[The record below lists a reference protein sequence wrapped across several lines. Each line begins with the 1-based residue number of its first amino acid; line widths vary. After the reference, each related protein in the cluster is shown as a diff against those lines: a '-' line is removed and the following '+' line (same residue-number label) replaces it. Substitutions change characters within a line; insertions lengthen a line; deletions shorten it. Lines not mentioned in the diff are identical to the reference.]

1 MTEARLS
8 EEKQYIYVV
17 QYVVLK
23 TLTKSENEVYTVID
37 ILDGETIREAS
48 IKRGVPAKKV
58 KRVLQLFMKHID
70 LDHFPIRTVINKT
83 VEYIDKKY
91 PQRDPVVCVLCA
103 KPQPPGTLSRH
114 IYEQHTEELKEII
127 REVAKKTLFMDLGEF
142 RLINYGGL
150 WRVDNEE
157 IQLFEK
163 IIEQVLKDQLATYYS
178 HYAIL
183 KYSRIANKMRT
194 EDKYI
199 KKQTLEISQHRLI
212 NIIRNYAESIT
223 TIVDSND
230 HVWRKQSADERQ
242 IVFERS
248 DGQKQID
255 AYF

>member
-23 TLTKSENEVYTVID
+23 ALTKSENEVYTVID

-48 IKRGVPAKKV
+48 IKRGVPTKKV
-58 KRVLQLFMKHID
+58 KRTLMLFMKHID
-70 LDHFPIRTVINKT
+70 LARFPIHTVINKT

-91 PQRDPVVCVLCA
+91 PHRDSSVCALCR
-103 KPQPPGTLSRH
+103 KPQPPGTLPRH
-114 IYEQHTEELKEII
+114 IYQQHTEELKEII
-127 REVAKKTLFMDLGEF
+127 REVARKKLFMDLGEF

-150 WRVDNEE
+150 WRVESDE

-163 IIEQVLKDQLATYYS
+163 IIEQVIKDLLATYHS
-178 HYAIL
+178 HYAVL
-183 KYSRIANKMRT
+183 RYSRLANKMKT

-199 KKQTLEISQHRLI
+199 KKQTLEVSQHKLI

-223 TIVDSND
+223 TIVDSCN
-230 HVWRKQSADERQ
+230 HTWRKQSADERQ
-242 IVFERS
+242 IIFVRG
-248 DGQKQID
+248 DGQKQLD